1 MVKKFTTFA
10 VVALAIGSANAE
22 LLVKES
28 FDYNPG
34 DLTTFGSWLANGSAG
49 AYEINIIEENLIYPG
64 YQEDAIGNAVC
75 LDKSMGKNSAQNIF
89 ALSKDN
95 APESAAYSAL
105 VKVNELQSTSRFGAV
120 LVLVGSNSYDDT
132 MGDGIVSSEG
142 CGLYIKQGSEEG
154 KAIFGVSVKG
164 SANGLMTS
172 DISWS
177 EEEIAVGETVLVV
190 LTYDKQG
197 ADYVAGLYINQT
209 DESAQPA
216 AVSTTSAEIEPTL
229 VDIRGIALCQRSALT
244 SKNPEVVVD
253 ELRVATE
260 WSDLFSGDQ
269 GTVTMPIVNVSVNP
283 LDFDQVYGGFPY
295 SRSIIVKGSD
305 LTSDITLKTETEGRL
320 VLSTDKISIEEAM
333 SENGFELIV
342 SLVPDEYGYVYDKIT
357 LQSDNAA
364 DRVVNVQWRALPFEG
379 GETSA
384 TIGLQCSCSEGSAS
398 AIEFVA
404 ANAETGDTAH
414 YLATIQSDNDTVDIE
429 IMLPDGYDTMYSRQ
443 EEMPIAVKAV
453 DSEAGAARFSE
464 GKVLTFSNN
473 GTTQK
478 HTIVFGNAGVP
489 DVTTATELRIKAG
502 VVSAVNEVE
511 IEDAEAEYYS
521 IDGVRTN
528 NPGKGL
534 YIVKHNGKIRKVL
547 F

>member
-10 VVALAIGSANAE
+10 VAALAIGSANAE

-28 FDYNPG
+28 FDYDPG
-34 DLTTFGSWLANGSAG
+34 NISTVGSWVTNGSVG
-49 AYEINIIEENLIYPG
+49 SYDINIVEENLTYPV
-64 YQEDAIGNAVC
+64 YQDEAIGNAVC
-75 LDKSMGKNSAQNIF
+75 LDMSMGKNSVQNIF
-89 ALSKDN
+89 ALTADKVPASV
-95 APESAAYSAL
+95 AYSAL
-105 VKVNELQSTSRFGAV
+105 VKVNELQTTSKYGAV
-120 LVLVGSNSYDDT
+120 LVLVGSNSYYGT
-132 MGDGIVSSEG
+132 IGDGITSSEG
-142 CGLYIKQGSEEG
+142 CGLYIKGGSVDG
-154 KAIFGVSVKG
+154 KFAFGVSIKG
-164 SANGLMTS
+164 SMNGIASS

-177 EEEIAVGETVLVV
+177 DEEIELGETTLVV
-190 LTYDKQG
+190 LTYEKQG
-197 ADYVAGLYINQT
+197 DDYVASLYINQT
-209 DESAQPA
+209 EESAQPA
-216 AVSTTSAEIEPTL
+216 AVSASSAELQSTL
-229 VDIRGIALCQRSALT
+229 VDIRGIALCQRSAAT

-260 WSDLFSGDQ
+260 WSDLFSDDQ

-283 LDFDQVYGGFPY
+283 LDFDEVYGGFPY

-320 VLSTDKISIEEAM
+320 VLSTDKISKEEAM

-384 TIGLQCSCSEGSAS
+384 SIGLQCSCSEGSAS

-404 ANAETGDTAH
+404 ANSETGDTAH

-453 DSEAGAARFSE
+453 DSEVGAARFSE

-511 IEDAEAEYYS
+511 IGDAEAEYYS